1 MAFEAAPYF
10 ADVAD
15 GPENGAAYWAKTSDG
30 LRVRIGVWPV
40 EGARGTLLLF
50 PGRSEYVEK
59 YARFAREVTAEG
71 FAMTAIDWRGQ
82 GIADRLLPD
91 ARVGHVGRFPDYQK
105 DVAALVALATE
116 LDLPKPW
123 HVLGHSMGGAIGLRA
138 VVEGLDV
145 LSATFTGPMWGI
157 LMAPMMRRL
166 AKLLY
171 LTSGWFNQG
180 HRLPPSASAE
190 NYVLASPFEG
200 NTLTNTPEMWDY
212 MKAQVTAHPDMA
224 LGGPSIHWLGEA
236 LRECRYLMSVP
247 PPHVPAICFVGED
260 EAIVDR
266 EAMRLR
272 MADWPGGSYQVVNNA
287 QHEILM
293 EGPETR
299 AMVLRQMLDLFER
312 GESQANVPRSG

>member
-1 MAFEAAPYF
+1 MTRQAAPYY

-30 LRVRIGVWPV
+30 LRIRVGVWPC
-40 EGARGTLLLF
+40 ETAKGTLLLF

-59 YARFAREVTAEG
+59 YARFASEVTAEG
-71 FAMTAIDWRGQ
+71 YAMLAIDWRGQ

-91 ARVGHVGRFPDYQK
+91 RRIGHVVDFTDYQK
-105 DVAALVALATE
+105 DVAAALALATE

-123 HVLGHSMGGAIGLRA
+123 HVLGHSMGGAIALRA
-138 VVEGLDV
+138 VIEGMDV

-157 LMAPMMRRL
+157 LMNPVIRRL

-171 LTSGWFNQG
+171 HTSGWFGRGNG
-180 HRLPPSASAE
+180 LPPTASAE
-190 NYVLASPFEG
+190 NYILASPFEG
-200 NTLTNTPEMWDY
+200 NTLTNTPEMWEY
-212 MKAQVTAHPDMA
+212 MKAQITAYPDMA

-236 LRECRYLMSVP
+236 LRECRYLMNADP
-247 PPHVPAICFVGED
+247 PPVPAICFVGED

-266 EAMRLR
+266 DAMRRR
-272 MADWPGGSYQVVNNA
+272 MAAWPGGSYQVVDDA

-293 EGPETR
+293 EGAETR
-299 AMVLRQMLDLFER
+299 ALVLRQMIDLFER
-312 GESQANVPRSG
+312 GESQANVQRAG